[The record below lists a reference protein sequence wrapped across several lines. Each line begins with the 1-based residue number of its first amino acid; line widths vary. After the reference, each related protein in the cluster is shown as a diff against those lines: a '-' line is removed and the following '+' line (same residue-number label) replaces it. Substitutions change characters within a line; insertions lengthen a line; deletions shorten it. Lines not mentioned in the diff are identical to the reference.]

1 MNALEKY
8 ANIAKVRAFLAR
20 GMGLK
25 EAIKAAYPDYT
36 PEQVAALAAKMGG
49 GAEKTAKA
57 TLPTQGVGEDKGSYL
72 ARLRAFLSK
81 GSLRPINL
89 GRNVE
94 KTAAV
99 PLIGAGAGYL
109 KGADSKRGAEGA
121 IKGALGSGVGGL
133 AGGLLAAPAA
143 IAMADK
149 KKLDMLSK
157 LPKHPALRDSKISR
171 MAALGPKSLAAII
184 LGVTGGSIAGYKA
197 LTKGVDKPKGKK
209 KTSAAKKVTFSPA
222 MDKSP
227 SLKGGQSKLPD
238 HIQSAILKKKLK
250 KKTGSV
256 KMNALEKYVA
266 KTKLAHALTEKLA
279 APTKDA
285 RPIVS
290 TGMAPIGGPAGS
302 LPRVLRSINAA
313 KKLRRQRTAL
323 DRRNIRPALE
333 LAGGA
338 TIMKAFGDWG
348 RKKSRKASDM
358 RKKLAP
364 PGRRGPEWKVTP

>member
-49 GAEKTAKA
+49 GAEKTA
-57 TLPTQGVGEDKGSYL
+57 
-72 ARLRAFLSK
+72 
-81 GSLRPINL
+81 
-89 GRNVE
+89 
-94 KTAAV
+94 AV

-109 KGADSKRGAEGA
+109 KGSDSKRGAEGA

-149 KKLDMLSK
+149 KKLDTLSK
-157 LPKHPALRDSKISR
+157 LPKHPALRGSKISR

-184 LGVTGGSIAGYKA
+184 LGVGGGSIAGYKA
-197 LTKGVDKPKGKK
+197 LTRGVDKPKGKK

-227 SLKGGQSKLPD
+227 SLKGGQSNLPD

-250 KKTGSV
+250 KKLKNKTGSV

-266 KTKLAHALTEKLA
+266 KTKLASALIEKLA
-279 APTKDA
+279 AWGNPDLSGGKASQTRKGWTVHPVKPTAK
-285 RPIVS
+285 S
-290 TGMAPIGGPAGS
+290 
-302 LPRVLRSINAA
+302 AA
-313 KKLRRQRTAL
+313 KPGLFARLGKGLSRLVNMPTTKQNLGLEPMPKAWQGKPTVKSRFGTAVGKQTG
-323 DRRNIRPALE
+323 
-333 LAGGA
+333 LAG
-338 TIMKAFGDWG
+338 
-348 RKKSRKASDM
+348 R
-358 RKKLAP
+358 
-364 PGRRGPEWKVTP
+364 